1 MKSRS
6 YVFFCLIILLTGVM
20 YFPIQAQQKKG
31 THRVDFSGEWKSK
44 VSISIGGNIF
54 CVYEEGDRMSSKTM
68 KIVDHIDF
76 LTIQVP
82 KPSPG
87 KSLVTSHEK
96 LNFDGK
102 ESQLNY
108 GHDRRKKFTINWS
121 ADGQTMSVNT
131 FIHQKQAIF
140 NVTEVWKLS
149 KDGKSI
155 TIQTNATS
163 NMADASSSV
172 KPFSKLQT
180 ELVKT
185 EVPTLATILKNKEN
199 TYTTISRVDGLE
211 ERSWKTVFVKAN

>member
-1 MKSRS
+1 MKSS
-6 YVFFCLIILLTGVM
+6 IYVFSCLIILLTGLM
-20 YFPIQAQQKKG
+20 NFPIQAQQKKG
-31 THRVDFSGEWKSK
+31 AHRVDFTGEWKSK
-44 VSISIGGNIF
+44 ESISMGGNIF

-87 KSLVTSHEK
+87 ASLVTSHEK

-102 ESQLNY
+102 GSQLNY
-108 GHDRRKKFTINWS
+108 GHDRRKKFTVNWS

-131 FIHQKQAIF
+131 IIHQKQAIF

-185 EVPTLATILKNKEN
+185 EVPTLATILTNKEN
-199 TYTTISRVDGLE
+199 TYTTISRIDGIE

>member
-44 VSISIGGNIF
+44 ESISIGGNIF
-54 CVYEEGDRMSSKTM
+54 CVFEEGDRMSSKTM

-76 LTIQVP
+76 LTIEVP

-87 KSLVTSHEK
+87 ASLVTSHEK

-108 GHDRRKKFTINWS
+108 GHDRRKKFTVNWS
-121 ADGQTMSVNT
+121 ADGQTMTANT

-185 EVPTLATILKNKEN
+185 EVPSIATILTNKEN
-199 TYTTISRVDGLE
+199 TYTTTSRIDGIE

>member
-1 MKSRS
+1 MKSS
-6 YVFFCLIILLTGVM
+6 IYVFSCLIILLTGLM
-20 YFPIQAQQKKG
+20 YFSIQAQQKKG
-31 THRVDFSGEWKSK
+31 AHRVDFSGEWKSK
-44 VSISIGGNIF
+44 ESISMGGNIF

-87 KSLVTSHEK
+87 ASLVTSHEK

-108 GHDRRKKFTINWS
+108 GHDRRKKFTVNWS

-131 FIHQKQAIF
+131 IIHQKQAIF

-185 EVPTLATILKNKEN
+185 EVPTLATILTNKEN
-199 TYTTISRVDGLE
+199 TYTTISRIDGIE
-211 ERSWKTVFVKAN
+211 ERSWKTVFVKGN